1 MRVGTAIS
9 TGAGWYELESAAV
22 DEPDELF
29 VEESLDPTGGTVT
42 RMGGAV
48 TTVAFASSASMVAST
63 DASAG

>member
-1 MRVGTAIS
+1 
-9 TGAGWYELESAAV
+9 L
-22 DEPDELF
+22 
-29 VEESLDPTGGTVT
+29 VEESLDPAGGTVT